1 MARICFQVSSARS
14 ACTLIKTF
22 VSIVYDTTLFRALY
36 VLSFP
41 GHLAARGDFIYANEQ
56 RSTFNYINVAPQV
69 SFMTILGVLFTSHI
83 AHLSFLE
90 CCPLQPPL
98 HCQSAAQKIQKRRMA
113 NRERG
118 KQVLISLFVIRMGK
132 MLSNG
137 KEGKKRRTKTNIA
150 KNNIQIQSHEVSGS
164 VVTTTLY
171 TQLT

>member
-1 MARICFQVSSARS
+1 M
-14 ACTLIKTF
+14 
-22 VSIVYDTTLFRALY
+22 LFSALY

-69 SFMTILGVLFTSHI
+69 SSMTIPVSFSPHIKLIFPSLNAVRCNHHFT
-83 AHLSFLE
+83 AKQQLE
-90 CCPLQPPL
+90 
-98 HCQSAAQKIQKRRMA
+98 KRERRMA
-113 NRERG
+113 NWEREK
-118 KQVLISLFVIRMGK
+118 KQVLISLFVIRMEEKAELFIG
-132 MLSNG
+132 SGG

-164 VVTTTLY
+164 VVPTTLY